1 MTKKYSIGLD
11 YGTESGRAV
20 LVDVSNGAVMA
31 QATKMYT
38 HGVMDEYLPDGTKL
52 PMDFALQHPMD
63 YLEVAEVTIKE
74 VLKEAG
80 ISAEDVI
87 GLSTDFTACTMLPVD
102 AEGTPL
108 CVKPQFIH
116 NPHAYVKL
124 WKHHAAQP
132 EANVVTELAE
142 KRKEGFL
149 ARYGG
154 KISSEWMLPKVMQI
168 LDEAPEVYEAS
179 DYMMEAGDWLNM
191 IFTGEVRRSSCMAGY
206 KGMWHKKDG
215 YPAKDFLAQ
224 LNPRLEDLTENKLRG
239 PVCPLGGK
247 AGELTAAGAAQ
258 LGLKA
263 GTAVG
268 IGLIDAH
275 AGLPGAGIAS
285 AGKLMMIMGT
295 SICHIMLGEAE
306 SMVPGMCGVVEDGVL
321 PGYFAYEAGQSCVG
335 DHFAWLVKGFV
346 PAAYEAEAAER
357 GIGVHQLLTEK
368 ASAQKVGEHGL
379 LALDWWNGNRSP
391 YVDYDLTGMM
401 LGMNLTTKAED
412 IYRALIEATAYGT
425 NLIIET
431 FENAGIAIQELY
443 ACGGIA
449 KKNPMMMQIYADVT
463 GREIHVSASD
473 QTPALG
479 AAIFAAV
486 AAGKAAGGYDS
497 IEEAVAA
504 MSAPVERVYKPIA
517 ENTAVYAKLYA
528 EYKELCEYFAKE
540 NNVMK
545 RLKAIKAEAQ

>member
-20 LVDVSNGAVMA
+20 LVDVSNGIIVA
-31 QATKMYT
+31 QSTKVYT
-38 HGVMDEYLPDGTKL
+38 HGVMDEYLPNGTKL

-63 YLEVAEVTIKE
+63 YLEVAEVTVQA

-80 ISAEDVI
+80 ISAEDVV
-87 GLSTDFTACTMLPVD
+87 GLSTDFTSCTILPVD

-132 EANVVTELAE
+132 EANRVTELAE
-142 KRKEGFL
+142 GRSESFL

-168 LDEAPEVYEAS
+168 LDEAPEVYDAA
-179 DYMMEAGDWLNM
+179 DYIMEAGDWLNM
-191 IFTGEVRRSSCMAGY
+191 MLTGEVRRSSCMAGY
-206 KGMWHKKDG
+206 KGMWHKQDG

-224 LNPRLEDLTENKLRG
+224 LDPKLENLAENKLRG
-239 PVCPLGGK
+239 QVCPLGGK
-247 AGELTAAGAAQ
+247 AGELTAAGAAR

-263 GTAVG
+263 KTAVG
-268 IGLIDAH
+268 ISIIDAH

-295 SICHIMLGEAE
+295 SSCHIMLGETE
-306 SMVPGMCGVVEDGVL
+306 SLVPGMCGVVEDGVL
-321 PGYFAYEAGQSCVG
+321 PGYFAYEAGQACVG
-335 DHFAWLVKGFV
+335 DHFAWQVKGFV
-346 PAAYEAEAAER
+346 PAAYETEAAEK

-368 ASAQKVGEHGL
+368 ASMQKVGEHGL

-391 YVDYDLTGMM
+391 YVDYDLTGMI

-431 FENAGIAIQELY
+431 FENAGIAIHELY
-443 ACGGIA
+443 ACGGITR
-449 KKNPMMMQIYADVT
+449 KNPMMMQIYADVT
-463 GREIHVSASD
+463 GREIYVSASD

-504 MSAPVERVYKPIA
+504 MSAPVERVYRPIP
-517 ENTAVYAKLYA
+517 ENTAIYARLYA
-528 EYKELCEYFAKE
+528 EYKELSEYFTKE